1 MWKQTY
7 VRKPHLY
14 HDNGGQVKILQLG
27 YESMET
33 LSLKDF

>member
-1 MWKQTY
+1 MWKQPY
-7 VRKPHLY
+7 VRKPQLY
-14 HDNGGQVKILQLG
+14 HDNGGQVEISQLC